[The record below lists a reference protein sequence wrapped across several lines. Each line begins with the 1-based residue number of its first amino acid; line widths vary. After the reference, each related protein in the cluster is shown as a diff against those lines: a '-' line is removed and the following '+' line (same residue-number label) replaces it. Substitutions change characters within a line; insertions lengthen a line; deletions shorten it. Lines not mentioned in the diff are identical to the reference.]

1 MKKKQ
6 QHNALEQSAKQYA
19 VRKKK
24 VAGPRVSRWWPIH
37 CAHCSLKG
45 KPLLVVVVGKSH
57 QIVFGSIF
65 SFWAILHLPFPVV
78 LLGGSRSWP
87 IIKCLLHDRTTC
99 VFADQSHDLKE
110 EVGDKEAQQAE
121 QGNDW
126 HRNATSTAGFCC
138 ETALCSALFST
149 SCDIPLS

>member
-1 MKKKQ
+1 M
-6 QHNALEQSAKQYA
+6 LESNPLSSTLYE
-19 VRKKK
+19 KK
-24 VAGPRVSRWWPIH
+24 VAGPRVSRWWPFH
-37 CAHCSLKG
+37 CAHCGLKG
-45 KPLLVVVVGKSH
+45 KPLLVAVVGKSH

-78 LLGGSRSWP
+78 LLGGSRSGP

-121 QGNDW
+121 QGNNR
-126 HRNATSTAGFCC
+126 HRNATSAAGFCC
-138 ETALCSALFST
+138 KSALCSALLSA
-149 SCDIPLS
+149 SYNIPLS